1 MSMTFIPSYTF
12 YNDFDNCPHKA
23 WRKYIKKDL
32 PYEEKSE
39 AQHKGT
45 RMHVAMENAIGKDMP
60 LPEEWKSAQAL
71 VDLFRN
77 MPDTYPLRVEYK
89 LAMTMDGPCAY
100 DDKAAWFR
108 GKLDVAVMTPTS
120 GAWIIDWKTGK
131 VREDRFELE
140 CQALLLKTNHPS
152 LDPIVGEYYWF
163 TEGRPGQRYTLH
175 PDDTFVTL
183 RNKWV
188 QMKQFEE
195 KKDWPKRPNPLCGW
209 CPVKDCD
216 YNTVGK

>member
-1 MSMTFIPSYTF
+1 VTFIPSYSF

-23 WRKYIKKDL
+23 WRKYIKRDL

-39 AQHKGT
+39 AQHRGT

-60 LPEEWKSAQAL
+60 LPDEWKAAQYL
-71 VDLFRN
+71 VDLFN
-77 MPDTYPLRVEYK
+77 ALPDTVDVRVEYK

-100 DDKAAWFR
+100 DAQAAWFR
-108 GKLDVAVMTPTS
+108 GKLDVACMTPNS
-120 GAWIIDWKTGK
+120 GAWIVDWKMGK

-140 CQALLLKTNHPS
+140 CQALLLKTNHPG

-163 TEGRPGQRYTLH
+163 AEGRPGQRYNLR
-175 PDDTFVTL
+175 PDDTFITL

-188 QMKQFEE
+188 QMKQWEASGVF
-195 KKDWPKRPNPLCGW
+195 PKRPNPLCSY
-209 CPVKDCD
+209 CPVKDCE
-216 YNTVGK
+216 YNSTGK

>member
-1 MSMTFIPSYTF
+1 MTFVGTYTF
-12 YNDFDNCPHKA
+12 YNDFDNCPYKA
-23 WRKYIKKDL
+23 WRKHIKRDL

-71 VDLFRN
+71 ADIFRDA
-77 MPDTYPLRVEYK
+77 PSGIHVRVEYK
-89 LAMTMDGPCAY
+89 LAMTMDGLCAY
-100 DDKAAWFR
+100 DDQAAWFR
-108 GKLDVAVMTPTS
+108 GKIDAVIMRPED

-131 VREDRFELE
+131 VRENRFELE
-140 CQALLLKTNHPS
+140 CQALLLKTNHPG
-152 LDPIVGEYYWF
+152 LDPIEGEYYWF
-163 TEGRPGQRYTLH
+163 SEGRPGQRYTLH
-175 PDDTFVTL
+175 PDATFITL

-188 QMKQFEE
+188 QWKQFEE

-209 CPVKDCD
+209 CPVPVKDCE
-216 YNTVGK
+216 YKVEK